1 MKYKLLAF
9 DLDGTL
15 TNSNKEVTPRTKAA
29 IKKAREAGATIALA
43 SGRPIYGIMPVAKE
57 LELDVHGG
65 YILAYN
71 GGCIIDCTT
80 SSVIYDMKIPNE
92 LVADICRFALEH
104 DYAILTYEGDCVITN
119 KKDNQYVIIEA
130 DINHLPVREV
140 ENIDTYINFPVNK
153 FLITEDPEI
162 VAKEIPNVKAAFPV
176 LNVFSSAPFF
186 MEIVPSGIDKADTL
200 DFLLEKLGYTVSQ
213 LATFGDGG
221 NDLGMIKH
229 AGMGVA
235 MANANP
241 DCLAAANYV
250 TTSNDEDGCA
260 LAIEKMLNGE
270 L

>member
-15 TNSNKEVTPRTKAA
+15 TNSQKEITQRTKAA

-43 SGRPIYGIMPVAKE
+43 SGRPVYGIMPVAKE
-57 LELDVHGG
+57 LELDIHGG

-80 SSVIYDMKIPNE
+80 GAVIYDKKVPDE
-92 LVADICRFALEH
+92 YVADICRFAIER

-130 DINHLPVREV
+130 EINHLPIRHV
-140 ENIDTYINFPVNK
+140 ENIDSYINFPVNK
-153 FLITEDPEI
+153 FLITEDPET
-162 VAKEIPNVKAAFPV
+162 VAKEIPNVKAAFPEM
-176 LNVFSSAPFF
+176 NVFSSAPFF
-186 MEIVPSGIDKADTL
+186 MEIVPDGIDKADTL
-200 DFLLEKLGYTVSQ
+200 DYLLAKLGLTIDE

-221 NDLGMIKH
+221 NDLEMIKR

-235 MANANP
+235 MANAN
-241 DCLAAANYV
+241 DTCRAAAKYI

-260 LAIEKMLNGE
+260 IAIEKMLAGE